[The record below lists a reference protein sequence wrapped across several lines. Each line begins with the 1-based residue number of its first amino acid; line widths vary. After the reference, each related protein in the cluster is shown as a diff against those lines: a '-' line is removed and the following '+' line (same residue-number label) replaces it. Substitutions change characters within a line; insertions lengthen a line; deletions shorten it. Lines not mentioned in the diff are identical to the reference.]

1 MTVSA
6 CPTKTQ
12 LKALVGGSLPEAE
25 ASGAT
30 EHIGGCTRCQ
40 SVLES
45 VAISGTAILEGAAA
59 KDVPIEDLVGQAVGA
74 LPPSDSAYW
83 KAVAAVSGSVH
94 GQDTPN
100 VDASVTH
107 LPASEGGESNTSGPS
122 SSAGPSD
129 QSPAASDPDLTP
141 TIEAATPV
149 ALPFL
154 KKSDDPAYI
163 GRLHHFEVSRVIGR
177 GGMGIVLEAFDT
189 HLQRNVAIKVLNP
202 EYAKNDVARQR
213 FCREGRAA
221 AAISHEHVV
230 AMHQVAREDQ
240 GEVAFLV
247 MQYIEGVTLEK
258 RLQEEKPMPPSEAA
272 RIAMQIAAG
281 LSAAHGRDMVHR
293 DIKPA
298 NILIESGTE
307 RVKLTDFGLARATDD
322 VRLTKTGMVT
332 GTPLYMSPEQATGAT
347 ADEKSD
353 LFSLGAVLYEMLT
366 GVSPFEAP
374 SIVGVMKRIMD
385 ETPTPPVKLDSKIPL
400 PLSELTMA
408 LMDKN
413 PARRPESAA
422 FVAET
427 LAEIVT
433 SYGPISPLQVPA
445 VANTSKKL
453 RRSGS
458 HRLVSRNTLRA
469 AWAAGLIGIASLSAA
484 VIFLATRGEPAA
496 VPQVDAGPVF
506 PSTVLAGN
514 PGTVW
519 AVDFDPS
526 GEKVVAAIEDGS
538 VRLWD
543 VKQQKVLRSFDAH
556 RGIVWMIQYH
566 PTKDIV
572 ATSGNDGM
580 VKIWDSESL
589 ELLQEWDA
597 HSAVR
602 KIAFSPDGRRIVAGD
617 HDGVIH
623 TWDID
628 SGRPLASVTQPGS
641 IYSVD
646 WSPDGRLI
654 ASVGSDKIVRIW
666 DAETLETRQTLLGH
680 EGPIYNVKF
689 APTGTQL
696 ATVGWGKTI
705 HIWDTATGLE
715 DRQLVGSCGDNW
727 SVAFCGDGT
736 HAVVAS
742 QDGKCRIW
750 DLASGELVT
759 SLSGHESAVHNVSLD
774 PVTHQIATS
783 GRDGTIRVWDLSG
796 LKE

>member
-1 MTVSA
+1 MAISA
-6 CPTKTQ
+6 CPTKAQ
-12 LKALVGGSLPEAE
+12 LKALVSGSMSDAE
-25 ASGAT
+25 ASGTT
-30 EHIGGCTRCQ
+30 EHIGGCTDCQ
-40 SVLES
+40 AALES
-45 VAISGTAILEGAAA
+45 VAISGDSGVAEGGTGGVPS
-59 KDVPIEDLVGQAVGA
+59 DVPIEDLVGQAVGS
-74 LPPSDSAYW
+74 LPPTDSAYW
-83 KAVAAVSGSVH
+83 KAVAAVSGQFQT
-94 GQDTPN
+94 QDTPN
-100 VDASVTH
+100 VDANDT
-107 LPASEGGESNTSGPS
+107 SETLAPS
-122 SSAGPSD
+122 SESDAD
-129 QSPAASDPDLTP
+129 QSSIPLDPDNTP
-141 TIEAATPV
+141 TIEAASPV

-230 AMHQVAREDQ
+230 AMHQVAREDE

-247 MQYIEGVTLEK
+247 MQYIDGVTLEK
-258 RLQEEKPMPPSEAA
+258 RLQEQKPLPPNEAA

-281 LSAAHGRDMVHR
+281 LSAAHERDMVHR

-298 NILIESGTE
+298 NILIERGTE

-366 GVSPFEAP
+366 GVSAFEAP

-385 ETPTPPVKLDSKIPL
+385 ETPKSPAKLNPKIPL

-422 FVAET
+422 LVAET
-427 LAEIVT
+427 LAEIISGFGAV
-433 SYGPISPLQVPA
+433 SPLHVPA
-445 VANTSKKL
+445 VAKTAGKT

-469 AWAAGLIGIASLSAA
+469 TWAVGLIGVASLCAA
-484 VIFLATRGEPAA
+484 IFLATRSDSDGA
-496 VPQVDAGPVF
+496 VQADLGPSF

-526 GEKVVAAIEDGS
+526 GKKVAAAIEDGS

-543 VKQQKVLRSFDAH
+543 VASQKVLRSFDAH

-566 PTKDIV
+566 PTEPIV

-580 VKIWDSESL
+580 VKLWDSNSL

-689 APTGTQL
+689 APTGTQV

-705 HIWDTATGLE
+705 RIWDTATGLE
-715 DRQLVGSCGDNW
+715 ERQLEGSSSDNW

-774 PVTHQIATS
+774 PVAHQIATS
-783 GRDGTIRVWDLSG
+783 GRDGTIRVWDLSE

>member
-1 MTVSA
+1 MSVAT
-6 CPTKTQ
+6 CPTPAE
-12 LKALVGGSLPEAE
+12 LEALISGAMPEAV

-30 EHIGGCTRCQ
+30 EHVGGCARCQ
-40 SVLES
+40 RVLDSIASGALKTGAGPLASVS
-45 VAISGTAILEGAAA
+45 
-59 KDVPIEDLVGQAVGA
+59 IEQLVGSEAIA
-74 LPPSDSAYW
+74 APPKDSAYW
-83 KAVAAVSGSVH
+83 KAVSEVSINYPVA
-94 GQDTPN
+94 DTPP
-100 VDASVTH
+100 VDATET
-107 LPASEGGESNTSGPS
+107 LAP
-122 SSAGPSD
+122 D
-129 QSPAASDPDLTP
+129 DSPAPLGGTGSATGNAP
-141 TIEAATPV
+141 TLEAPSLA

-163 GRLHHFEVSRVIGR
+163 GRLHHFEISRVIGR

-247 MQYIEGVTLEK
+247 MQYIEGETLET
-258 RLQEEKPMPPSEAA
+258 RLQAEKPLAPAEAA
-272 RIAMQIAAG
+272 RIGMQIAAG
-281 LSAAHGRDMVHR
+281 LSAAHDRDMVHR

-298 NILIESGTE
+298 NILIEAGTE

-353 LFSLGAVLYEMLT
+353 LFSLGAVLYEMIT

-385 ETPTPPVKLDSKIPL
+385 EMPKAPAKVDPKIPA

-408 LMDKN
+408 LLDKN
-413 PARRPESAA
+413 PAKRPESAA
-422 FVAET
+422 WVAQT

-433 SYGPISPLQVPA
+433 GYGPISPLQVPSIGKSG
-445 VANTSKKL
+445 SKD

-469 AWAAGLIGIASLSAA
+469 AWAAGLIGVTSLLSA
-484 VIFLATRGEPAA
+484 VGFMLMRPEPAA
-496 VPQVDAGPVF
+496 VTQQSVGPTF
-506 PSTVLAGN
+506 PSTVLPGN
-514 PGTVW
+514 SGTVW
-519 AVDFDPS
+519 AVDFDAT
-526 GEKVVAAIEDGS
+526 GEKVVTAVEDGS

-543 VKQQKVLRSFDAH
+543 VKSKKMLRSFDAH

-566 PTKDIV
+566 PTKSIV
-572 ATSGNDGM
+572 ATSGDDGM

-589 ELLQEWDA
+589 ELLQEWRA
-597 HSAVR
+597 NSSVR
-602 KIAFSPDGRRIVAGD
+602 KIAFSPDGTRIVAGD
-617 HDGVIH
+617 RDGVIH
-623 TWDID
+623 VWHLD
-628 SGRPLASVTQPGS
+628 SGQPLATVTQPGS
-641 IYSVD
+641 VFGVD
-646 WSPDGRLI
+646 WSADGRLI
-654 ASVGSDKIVRIW
+654 ASVGNDKMVRVW
-666 DAETLETRQTLLGH
+666 DAETLEPRQTMHGH
-680 EGPIYNVKF
+680 SGPVYNVAF
-689 APTGTQL
+689 APSGTGM
-696 ATVGWGKTI
+696 ATVGWGKEVF
-705 HIWDTATGLE
+705 IWDTATGLQE
-715 DRQLVGSCGDNW
+715 RQLVGSSGDNW
-727 SVAFCGDGT
+727 SVAYCGIGN

-750 DLASGELVT
+750 DLDDGELVAT
-759 SLSGHESAVHNVSLD
+759 LSGHESAIYNVSLD
-774 PVTHQIATS
+774 PVGRQIATG
-783 GRDGTIRVWDLSG
+783 GRDGTVRVWDLTG
-796 LKE
+796 LEE